1 MGIINEDGRRRF
13 LKTVGAAGIAGIA
26 GCAGNG
32 GGDGDGGSGGDG
44 SGATTTQGDGG
55 NQQSYDWTI
64 ATAASEGHAFERAAS
79 AFKEELE
86 SMSDGRFSIEVASG
100 GAYGGDVGQLE
111 TLQSGGIEM
120 TSSGFVIV
128 LNVEFDAPVI
138 ATIASSFIYQEPVWE
153 HWLNMIKEVD
163 NRIGLYD
170 QLEESGAKIL
180 GNPNYA
186 GMRHHTS
193 NKPIR
198 SASDAEGITIRVPE
212 LLGWHDIWSAIG
224 FEPTALAL
232 DEVYQALQAG
242 TVSAAEGD
250 PFQIAAE
257 SWNEVQSHLSFTSHY
272 PTQNSLHINSDLYNG
287 LPEEDKQLVS
297 EAATKAGQ
305 NAAEEV
311 RAAEED
317 KIETLSES
325 MTIVRDTDM
334 ESFREAAT
342 PAMETLIEENDA
354 VLTLDEIQD
363 LAP

>member
-1 MGIINEDGRRRF
+1 MGTINREGRRRF
-13 LKTVGAAGIAGIA
+13 LKTVGAAGIAGVA

-32 GGDGDGGSGGDG
+32 GGDGDGSGV
-44 SGATTTQGDGG
+44 TTTQGNGG
-55 NQQSYDWTI
+55 GQQSYDWTI

-79 AFKEELE
+79 AFKQELE
-86 SMSDGRFSIEVASG
+86 SMSDGRFSIDVASG
-100 GAYGGDVGQLE
+100 GAFGGDVEQLE

-138 ATIASSFIYQEPVWE
+138 ATLASSFIYQEPVWE
-153 HWLNMIKEVD
+153 HWLNMIEEVD
-163 NRIGLYD
+163 NRIGMYD

-180 GNPNYA
+180 GDPNYA

-193 NKPIR
+193 NTAIR
-198 SASDAEGITIRVPE
+198 SASDTEGITIRVPE
-212 LLGWHDIWSAIG
+212 LLGWHAIWSAIG
-224 FEPTALAL
+224 FEPTSLAL

-257 SWNEVQSHLSFTSHY
+257 SWDEVQSHLSFTSHY
-272 PTQNSLHINSDLYNG
+272 PTQNSLHINTNLYDD
-287 LPEEDKQLVS
+287 LPEEDQDLVS
-297 EAATKAGQ
+297 EAATSAGQ
-305 NAAEEV
+305 NAAEEI

-317 KIETLSES
+317 QIESLSES
-325 MTIVRDTDM
+325 MTIVRNT
-334 ESFREAAT
+334 ELSSFREAAT
-342 PAMETLIEENDA
+342 PAMERLIEENDA